1 MSNHQ
6 KIRRRV
12 TLEKQQF
19 KIIRGPDEDVVHLV
33 VEGELDIASAPVL
46 LECLQDATSSGSRE
60 DICMDVSRLS
70 FIDSAGL
77 FSLVIMQKRA
87 AGNGTKFT
95 LCSPSEPFLKLL
107 DVSGLRRF
115 FDLVSFSDGS

>member
-1 MSNHQ
+1 MT
-6 KIRRRV
+6 V
-12 TLEKQQF
+12 EKQRF
-19 KIIRGPDEDVVHLV
+19 KVTRSPDENVVHLV
-33 VEGELDIASAPVL
+33 VEGELDLASAPVL
-46 LECLQDATSSGSRE
+46 LEYLQDATSAGFCE
-60 DICMDVSRLS
+60 DISMDVSRLS

-87 AGNGTKFT
+87 AENGTKFT

-115 FDLVSFSDGS
+115 FDLVTFS

>member
-1 MSNHQ
+1 M
-6 KIRRRV
+6 V
-12 TLEKQQF
+12 EKQQF
-19 KIIRGPDEDVVHLV
+19 KVTRGPNEDGVHLV
-33 VEGELDIASAPVL
+33 VEGELDVASAPLL
-46 LECLQDATSSGSRE
+46 LEYLHDATSTGSRE

-77 FSLVIMQKRA
+77 FSLVLMQKRA

-95 LCSPSEPFLKLL
+95 LCSPSGPFLKLL

-115 FDLVSFSDGS
+115 FDLVSFSEQS